1 LLFTF
6 LLSSLDY
13 HPSFDRNDISS
24 CNEITRRE
32 QGSPGGNN
40 PRAGK
45 KRQRSDEDND
55 LNLIMIPEE
64 DRKPGASDD
73 DDDEE
78 EEARKRPV
86 AAAAR
91 MSFAQSQQYHVM
103 SSMGSSAAQWP
114 LTAIHPMAAV
124 GTAMQR
130 AQPSYT
136 QQQHH
141 HYPLY
146 HHQEHVG
153 LGAMPMYPEEQKLA
167 PHHLLAAA
175 ALSRSP
181 HPHPL
186 DSSLEPRTIEEM
198 MQDRASEGSSAPPSS
213 KKHPSPVHHP
223 LAKKPYR

>member
-1 LLFTF
+1 
-6 LLSSLDY
+6 
-13 HPSFDRNDISS
+13 
-24 CNEITRRE
+24 
-32 QGSPGGNN
+32 
-40 PRAGK
+40 
-45 KRQRSDEDND
+45 

-114 LTAIHPMAAV
+114 LTVMHPMKAV

-130 AQPSYT
+130 PQPSYT
-136 QQQHH
+136 QQQQQQQHH
-141 HYPLY
+141 HPLY
-146 HHQEHVG
+146 HHQEHAG

-198 MQDRASEGSSAPPSS
+198 MQDRPSEGSSAPPSS
-213 KKHPSPVHHP
+213 SHHAKKHPSSLHHP